1 MCWSLIVSG
10 APIVDLPQAAN
21 KPEDYPKRLR
31 LTVEENA
38 TLGAVALILGLAS
51 AYAQFLG
58 SEVHGWLLLIAVCIL
73 LTALTVGVVVLVKR
87 VRTISLPWA
96 LLIVAFAAA
105 GGGGTGYLIRDSN
118 GPAQADK
125 TAPSTPAGTSGKPA
139 SPADSGT
146 MTPSAG
152 EAAAGTSGWPGEATS
167 KGPAVN
173 TTALDSA
180 GSRLGGKFEN
190 VTTRTTGCLAGL
202 SFMIDEGLP
211 PGKRIWVMV
220 YKSSDKTTVY
230 PERKLDFANS
240 RGSAAPFPIGSE
252 ADPEGTEFEVLGVL
266 LDSATSNRYEK
277 EAELSGTLPIER
289 VGPPGRVLDQFSVSR
304 DKAYTACT

>member
-1 MCWSLIVSG
+1 MIVSG

-21 KPEDYPKRLR
+21 RPEDYPKRLR

-58 SEVHGWLLLIAVCIL
+58 SEVHGWLLLIAVCTL

-105 GGGGTGYLIRDSN
+105 GGGGIGYLIRDSN

-125 TAPSTPAGTSGKPA
+125 AAPSTPASTSEKP
-139 SPADSGT
+139 
-146 MTPSAG
+146 
-152 EAAAGTSGWPGEATS
+152 
-167 KGPAVN
+167 
-173 TTALDSA
+173 A

-202 SFMIDEGLP
+202 SLMIDEVLP
-211 PGKRIWVMV
+211 PDKKIWVMV

-230 PERKLDFANS
+230 PERKLDFTNS
-240 RGSAAPFPIGSE
+240 RGSVAPFPIGSK
-252 ADPEGTEFEVLGVL
+252 ADPEGAEFEVLGVL
-266 LDSATSNRYEK
+266 LDSDYK
-277 EAELSGTLPIER
+277 
-289 VGPPGRVLDQFSVSR
+289 
-304 DKAYTACT
+304 